1 MRHTLKTEKKE
12 TMENGIVLTKEST
25 SSDLERYFRS
35 VLELDKQSKEYPVNL
50 DDVWQLAYERKDNA
64 VRALK
69 TNFIENVDFIVIRN
83 NAENSLLNDAEQD
96 SDNSLAQNGKQD
108 WGGSNKINYYLTSAC
123 LEYFIARK
131 VRPVFEIYRKVF
143 HCVAQGMI
151 PSYQIEDPIE
161 RAKRWIKEQ
170 EEKKAIEEKNKEMQ
184 PKAEYFDNLVD
195 KGLLTNFRDTAKEI
209 GLKQNQFIKILIAK
223 KYIYRDKQNHI
234 KPYSQYNDDL
244 FKMKDWGNDK
254 ATGTRTLITPK
265 GKETFRLLFGN
276 NNMPS
281 LNF

>member
-1 MRHTLKTEKKE
+1 
-12 TMENGIVLTKEST
+12 MENGIVLTKEST

-143 HCVAQGMI
+143 HCVAQGVV

>member
-1 MRHTLKTEKKE
+1 M
-12 TMENGIVLTKEST
+12 
-25 SSDLERYFRS
+25 
-35 VLELDKQSKEYPVNL
+35 
-50 DDVWQLAYERKDNA
+50 
-64 VRALK
+64 
-69 TNFIENVDFIVIRN
+69 
-83 NAENSLLNDAEQD
+83 
-96 SDNSLAQNGKQD
+96 
-108 WGGSNKINYYLTSAC
+108 
-123 LEYFIARK
+123 
-131 VRPVFEIYRKVF
+131 
-143 HCVAQGMI
+143 
-151 PSYQIEDPIE
+151 
-161 RAKRWIKEQ
+161 
-170 EEKKAIEEKNKEMQ
+170 KAIEEKNKEMQ

>member
-1 MRHTLKTEKKE
+1 
-12 TMENGIVLTKEST
+12 MENGIVLTKEST

-96 SDNSLAQNGKQD
+96 SDNSLAQNGKRD

-131 VRPVFEIYRKVF
+131 VRPVFEVYRKVF
-143 HCVAQGMI
+143 HCVAQGVV

-244 FKMKDWGNDK
+244 FKMKDWGNDN

>member
-1 MRHTLKTEKKE
+1 
-12 TMENGIVLTKEST
+12 MENGIVLTKEST
-25 SSDLERYFRS
+25 SSDLERYFRC

-50 DDVWQLAYERKDNA
+50 DDVWQLCYTEKGKA

-69 TNFIENVDFIVIRN
+69 ANFIENVDFIVI
-83 NAENSLLNDAEQD
+83 
-96 SDNSLAQNGKQD
+96 AQNGKNPD
-108 WGGSNKINYYLTSAC
+108 GGRPTDIYYLTSAC

-131 VRPVFEIYRKVF
+131 VRPVFEVYRKVF
-143 HCVAQGMI
+143 HCVAQGVV

-265 GKETFRLLFGN
+265 GKETFRLLFGT

>member
-1 MRHTLKTEKKE
+1 MRHTLKTEKKKQ
-12 TMENGIVLTKEST
+12 MESKIVLTKESS
-25 SSDLERYFRS
+25 SSDLESYFRG
-35 VLELDKQSKEYPVNL
+35 VLELDKQRKEYPVNL
-50 DDVWQLAYERKDNA
+50 DEVWQLCYAEKGKA

-69 TNFIENVDFIVIRN
+69 TNFIENVDFISI
-83 NAENSLLNDAEQD
+83 AKT
-96 SDNSLAQNGKQD
+96 GKTAT
-108 WGGSNKINYYLTSAC
+108 GGYKEVSYHLTSAC
-123 LEYFIARK
+123 LEYFVARK
-131 VRPVFEIYRKVF
+131 VRPVFEVYRKVF
-143 HCVAQGMI
+143 HCVAQGII